1 MNISLIDF
9 YLTWIVT
16 DNLTV
21 NKSCKRKKTNFPVD
35 MLSEKTNSLIAIY

>member
-9 YLTWIVT
+9 YLTWVIA

-21 NKSCKRKKTNFPVD
+21 NKSCKCKITNFPVD